1 MGASPS
7 AYAKNR
13 AACGP
18 LRGGGSPQ
26 IGTTLTASHSV
37 TSRPRGGKGDRHCA
51 ARASADPNFFKNRY
65 GVLGGASMLLL
76 LCNGVPTAAAYGEAP
91 NHAAYKWTPSRECHA
106 IFARYSPR

>member
-1 MGASPS
+1 MGGSPS

-51 ARASADPNFFKNRY
+51 ALAQIPIFSRTDMAFWE
-65 GVLGGASMLLL
+65 VLGMLLL